1 MNDAKP
7 LPVRPGEGHET
18 FRSKVD
24 GLFLVS
30 AGVVVAVSVAAA
42 LGAASTGTGV
52 LPALVMLP
60 GVGLVFWIWRSTRY
74 VVTDTSLLVTCGL
87 GKFNVPL
94 AAITA
99 MRRTSTVLAAPA
111 LSLDRI
117 EVQHAGGLVVIS
129 PAERERFVSLV
140 IARNPQVD
148 VSGVQARTAEGEAH
162 YRRQKR
168 TVRVAVAA
176 VLLAIAGLLAALNL
190 LELSPALV
198 TVGDRGIVV
207 VSGPTRMVLAPRD
220 ITSLALEDTL
230 PPLKKRVGWGSYTA
244 LRGRFS
250 TDRAA
255 GWVHVSRRKPPF
267 IVLETADSFL
277 ILNDT
282 DAARTRAMYETI
294 DQRWRMSR
302 Q

>member
-1 MNDAKP
+1 M
-7 LPVRPGEGHET
+7 ET

-30 AGVVVAVSVAAA
+30 AGVVVAVSIAAA
-42 LGAASTGTGV
+42 LGAAATGTGV

-60 GVGLVFWIWRSTRY
+60 GVALVFWIWRSTRY
-74 VVTDTSLLVTCGL
+74 VVTETSLVVTCGL
-87 GKFNVPL
+87 GKSSVPL

-99 MRRTSTVLAAPA
+99 LRRTSTVLAAPA
-111 LSLDRI
+111 LSLDRL
-117 EVQHAGGLVVIS
+117 EVQHAEGVVVVS
-129 PAERERFVSLV
+129 PAERERFVALV
-140 IARNPQVD
+140 TARNPRID
-148 VSGVQARTAEGEAH
+148 VSGVQERTAEAEAH
-162 YRRQKR
+162 HRRQKR
-168 TVRVAVAA
+168 VLAGGVAA
-176 VLLAIAGLLAALNL
+176 ALLVIAALLATLNL
-190 LELSPALV
+190 LELSPARV
-198 TVGDRGIVV
+198 TVGDSGIVV
-207 VSGPTRMVLAPRD
+207 VSGATRMVLAPRD

-267 IVLETADSFL
+267 IMLETADSFL

-282 DAARTRAMYETI
+282 DAAGTRAMYDAI